1 LLVHVIDASEGDPD
15 ARFRA
20 IDRELAEYG
29 AGLAERPQIVALN
42 KIDATLTLRVPDT
55 RDDPRVLRVVRT
67 SAVTGAGIEELKHA
81 LFELVPEPEPVSV
94 DDDGLAEFLVYRPK
108 PGRRAFRI
116 FRTDRGYRVA
126 GTPPR
131 GKELEEAL
139 REAGVK
145 PGSEVEVEGEAEP
158 LEFA

>member
-1 LLVHVIDASEGDPD
+1 LLIHVIDASEGDPEE
-15 ARFRA
+15 RFRA

-29 AGLAERPQIVALN
+29 AGLAERLQIVALN
-42 KIDATLTLRVPDT
+42 KLDAAPNATIELA
-55 RDDPRVLRVVRT
+55 DPRVLRVVRT

-94 DDDGLAEFLVYRPK
+94 EDDGLAEFLVYRPK
-108 PGRRAFRI
+108 PGRRAYRI

-145 PGSEVEVEGEAEP
+145 PGSEVEVEGEPEP
-158 LEFA
+158 LEFT